1 MLEPA
6 HILRSEKLANQFSQN
21 PFWLTSVIACI
32 WIVSGLIG
40 HDPWKSEEAILTG
53 QLFLLKT
60 SIGSFPFSAIFS
72 GELNNYPIF
81 SWISLTIES
90 VTSGVMPFHDGIRLS
105 MGIWL
110 LLTTIFVSR
119 TAGELWGAVASWAA
133 PLILIGSVGLLVKAH
148 QLSLTTPF
156 LATMS
161 IGLYALAIAPRRSI
175 VGGVWLGI
183 ALVSTAFLSRIE
195 YLVLIVTITVTM
207 IALSPRYRSR
217 RFGITIL
224 TSLFVALVSLAAF
237 AALLLWIGG
246 SQTLSYWINLQGES
260 LNHLLVPTQSRDHA
274 YLLRT
279 FFWFC
284 WPGWIFCIWSLW
296 SEGKTGLEKKELQL
310 PLISLVVTILFLCV
324 RGSNSEIEN
333 SLVLLPIALLASIA
347 VSRLPRGIANSFY
360 WFSIMSG
367 IAFVFIAWVY
377 FSASYFGV
385 PTRLFE
391 HLSRLHPLY
400 VSQDHTWK
408 ILVATMVGI
417 IWLGLLFNIKRIP
430 ARPILIWTLTF
441 TMGWLTAVILLFS
454 WIDSRKTYKPVISD
468 LVKHVSPEH
477 NCVITQVGPAQK
489 GLIEYFGRLR
499 TSAIYMDNEN
509 NKCDYLIIQDSWD
522 SENKIGSP
530 WVLLWEGGRSGDK
543 GERFQLFRKQESR
556 P

>member
-1 MLEPA
+1 
-6 HILRSEKLANQFSQN
+6 
-21 PFWLTSVIACI
+21 
-32 WIVSGLIG
+32 
-40 HDPWKSEEAILTG
+40 
-53 QLFLLKT
+53 
-60 SIGSFPFSAIFS
+60 
-72 GELNNYPIF
+72 
-81 SWISLTIES
+81 
-90 VTSGVMPFHDGIRLS
+90 
-105 MGIWL
+105 
-110 LLTTIFVSR
+110 
-119 TAGELWGAVASWAA
+119 
-133 PLILIGSVGLLVKAH
+133 
-148 QLSLTTPF
+148 
-156 LATMS
+156 
-161 IGLYALAIAPRRSI
+161 
-175 VGGVWLGI
+175 
-183 ALVSTAFLSRIE
+183 
-195 YLVLIVTITVTM
+195 
-207 IALSPRYRSR
+207 
-217 RFGITIL
+217 
-224 TSLFVALVSLAAF
+224 
-237 AALLLWIGG
+237 
-246 SQTLSYWINLQGES
+246 
-260 LNHLLVPTQSRDHA
+260 DHA

-408 ILVATMVGI
+408 ILAATMVGI

-430 ARPILIWTLTF
+430 GRPILIWTLTF

-477 NCVITQVGPAQK
+477 SCVITQVGPAQK

-499 TSAIYMDNEN
+499 TSAIYMDNES
-509 NKCDYLIIQDSWD
+509 NKCDYLIVQDSWD

-530 WVLLWEGGRSGDK
+530 WVLVWEGGRSGDK